1 MFTIRKYII
10 GIILGTM
17 IFSGIAIV
25 DDLIIKL
32 SMGVA
37 ASLAFSIVGA
47 LYTAG
52 IISSRADGGKARFF
66 IFILLLAF
74 FLYVFTQISKGIIWL
89 FSFPMLIYIVM
100 ISVGAI
106 SLIVLMILNNKRA
119 KKRYLKELTVLESPI
134 QHLDEKVRV
143 EDSIS
148 VAEPLPKSIRELLME
163 EKEIN
168 FILATTSNPYSP
180 GLQYVKVYKN
190 ALEYPKIKGYIR
202 MDRAAAFWGDVYYAD
217 DKRWKKYNCSLI

>member
-1 MFTIRKYII
+1 
-10 GIILGTM
+10 
-17 IFSGIAIV
+17 
-25 DDLIIKL
+25 
-32 SMGVA
+32 
-37 ASLAFSIVGA
+37 
-47 LYTAG
+47 
-52 IISSRADGGKARFF
+52 
-66 IFILLLAF
+66 
-74 FLYVFTQISKGIIWL
+74 
-89 FSFPMLIYIVM
+89 M

>member
-52 IISSRADGGKARFF
+52 IISSRADGGKARLF
-66 IFILLLAF
+66 IFLLLLAF
-74 FLYVFTQISKGIIWL
+74 FLYVFTQIAKGIIWL
-89 FSFPMLIYIVM
+89 FSFPMWVYIVL

-106 SLIVLMILNNKRA
+106 SLIVIMILNNKRA
-119 KKRYLKELTVLESPI
+119 KKRYLKELTVLESHKPP
-134 QHLDEKVRV
+134 VV
-143 EDSIS
+143 EDVKIKENIAK
-148 VAEPLPKSIRELLME
+148 AEPVLKSIRELLLE
-163 EKEIN
+163 ETENKY
-168 FILATTSNPYSP
+168 ILATTNNPHSP
-180 GLQYVKVYKN
+180 GLQYVKVYMN
-190 ALEYPKIKGYIR
+190 ALEYPKIKGYIK
-202 MDRAAAFWGDVYYAD
+202 MDRAAAFWGDIYYAD
-217 DKRWKKYNCSLI
+217 DKRWNKFS